1 MDVRDRLK
9 PDLVVNLALFTI
21 VDSETLASSLW
32 ADSLIRSD
40 KVASPSDIG
49 TGLFVVTMRDAES
62 QTDSRVLPGD
72 FVVNDETIDETARRI
87 VWEVLGIKAK
97 VKLRQISIF
106 DKPNFATA
114 RREISIP
121 YWGAIAFED
130 LRMFLGGRYEVGLE
144 LVTSTEFID
153 RWEREHGGL
162 EEFDGVS
169 RFGHRLNPNQNRGHV
184 KRSSKDVS
192 GREILG
198 RGHDDIVFY
207 AWRKLRHAFTGRLD
221 PFRYLGVLPFGS
233 QFRISELQDFR
244 DVARGEKSQAD
255 QFRRSMLQSD
265 FQMLRETNMLDSS
278 KRGKPARLYE
288 LNMSLPDNDIDSDE
302 EL

>member
-1 MDVRDRLK
+1 MNDRDRLK

-21 VDSETLASSLW
+21 VTPETLAGSLW
-32 ADSLIRSD
+32 ADSLIRTD
-40 KVASPSDIG
+40 KLSTPTDIG
-49 TGLFVVTMRDAES
+49 TGLYVVTMRDPDTNENV
-62 QTDSRVLPGD
+62 RILPGD
-72 FVVNDETIDETARRI
+72 FVVNDETIDETSKRI
-87 VWEVLGIKAK
+87 VWDILGIKAK

-106 DKPNFATA
+106 DKPQFGNH

-130 LRMFLGGRYEVGLE
+130 LRMFLGGRNEVGLE

-153 RWEREHGGL
+153 RWEHEHNGL
-162 EEFDGVS
+162 DEFDGVS
-169 RFGHRLNPNQNRGHV
+169 RFGHRLNPNLTRGHV

-192 GREILG
+192 GFEILG
-198 RGHDDIVFY
+198 RGHDEIVFY

-233 QFRISELQDFR
+233 QFRISDLQDFR

-255 QFRRSMLQSD
+255 QFRRSMLQSELAL
-265 FQMLRETNMLDSS
+265 LRETNKLDSS

-288 LNMSLPDNDIDSDE
+288 LNMSMPDNDLDADDE
-302 EL
+302 L

>member
-1 MDVRDRLK
+1 MTENERLK

-21 VDSETLASSLW
+21 VDSETLAGSLW
-32 ADSLIRSD
+32 ANSLIRSD
-40 KVASPSDIG
+40 KLSGATD
-49 TGLFVVTMRDAES
+49 TGVGLYVVTMRDPDSISE
-62 QTDSRVLPGD
+62 SRVLPGD
-72 FVVNDETIDETARRI
+72 FVVGQETIDDSAQRI
-87 VWEVLGIKAK
+87 VWDVLGIKAK

-106 DKPNFATA
+106 DKHQPGSD

-121 YWGAIAFED
+121 YWGAISFDD
-130 LRMFLGGRYEVGLE
+130 LRHFLGGRNEVGLE
-144 LVTSTEFID
+144 LVTSSEFINN
-153 RWEREHGGL
+153 WEFEHKGL
-162 EEFDGVS
+162 EEYDGVS
-169 RFGHRLNPNQNRGHV
+169 RFGHRLNPNQSRGHIM
-184 KRSSKDVS
+184 KMTRDLL
-192 GREILG
+192 GHEILG

-233 QFRISELQDFR
+233 EFRISDLQDFR

-265 FQMLRETNMLDSS
+265 MPLLRQTMKVDNS

-288 LNMSLPDNDIDSDE
+288 LNMDMSPLDFDIDDE
-302 EL
+302 L

>member
-40 KVASPSDIG
+40 KVAAPSDIG

-62 QTDSRVLPGD
+62 HIDSRVLPGD

-106 DKPNFATA
+106 DKPNFAAA

-121 YWGAIAFED
+121 YWGAIAFDD

-169 RFGHRLNPNQNRGHV
+169 RFGHRLIPNQNRGHV

-192 GREILG
+192 GGEILG

>member
-1 MDVRDRLK
+1 MNDRDRLK

-21 VDSETLASSLW
+21 VGPETLAGSLW
-32 ADSLIRSD
+32 ADSLIRTD
-40 KVASPSDIG
+40 KLLASTDIG
-49 TGLFVVTMRDAES
+49 TGLYVVTMRNPDGND
-62 QTDSRVLPGD
+62 DSRVLPGD
-72 FVVNDETIDETARRI
+72 FVVDDETIDETSKRI
-87 VWEVLGIKAK
+87 VWDILGIKAK
-97 VKLRQISIF
+97 VKLRQIGIF
-106 DKPNFATA
+106 DKPNFGAH

-121 YWGAIAFED
+121 YWGAIAFDD
-130 LRMFLGGRYEVGLE
+130 LRMFLGGRNEVGLE

-153 RWEREHGGL
+153 RWEKEHGGL

-169 RFGHRLNPNQNRGHV
+169 RFGHRLNPNLTRGHV
-184 KRSSKDVS
+184 KRTSRDVT
-192 GREILG
+192 GHEILA

-221 PFRYLGVLPFGS
+221 PFRYLEVLPFGQ
-233 QFRISELQDFR
+233 QFRISDLQDFR

-265 FQMLRETNMLDSS
+265 LALLRETNMLDSS

-288 LNMSLPDNDIDSDE
+288 LNMSLPDNDQDADE

>member
-1 MDVRDRLK
+1 MSGNERLK

-21 VDSETLASSLW
+21 VDSETLAGSLW

-40 KVASPSDIG
+40 KLSGATD
-49 TGLFVVTMRDAES
+49 TGVGLYVVTMRDP
-62 QTDSRVLPGD
+62 DSPTETRILPGD
-72 FVVNDETIDETARRI
+72 FVVGQETIDESAQRI
-87 VWEVLGIKAK
+87 VWDVLGVKAK

-106 DKPNFATA
+106 DKHQPGSD

-121 YWGAIAFED
+121 YWGAISFDD
-130 LRMFLGGRYEVGLE
+130 LRNYLGGRNEVGLE
-144 LVTSTEFID
+144 LVTSSEFIY
-153 RWEREHGGL
+153 RWEAEHNGL

-169 RFGHRLNPNQNRGHV
+169 RFGHRLNPNQSRGHV
-184 KRSSKDVS
+184 KRTTRDLL

-233 QFRISELQDFR
+233 EFRISDLQDFR
-244 DVARGEKSQAD
+244 DVTRGEKSQPD
-255 QFRRSMLQSD
+255 QFRRSMLQSSLPL
-265 FQMLRETNMLDSS
+265 LRQTNKLDNS

-288 LNMSLPDNDIDSDE
+288 LNIEGSPLDFDIEDE
-302 EL
+302 L